1 MPCEKYQA
9 ALIEL
14 AACRAEAG
22 GDLRAHLDVCIS
34 CRAALVAEGL
44 LFDAIDV
51 GLRRSANAELPA
63 ALLATVNARLVTE
76 AVTRRKWLPAW
87 ELACAIAVVCL
98 AVVMGFS
105 LRGRRA
111 SPAAGDSGGSAFR
124 SEQKKLVTEPV
135 PRPAEALGNPPGSRQ
150 RQFQRVADRHTK
162 SRGPLVLVPPD
173 EREAFA
179 RFIADLN
186 GRQDVALALATPL
199 TELRDVPDE
208 SLDVP
213 DLEIAA
219 LTVRLLEERE
229 ER

>member
-1 MPCEKYQA
+1 MP
-9 ALIEL
+9 
-14 AACRAEAG
+14 
-22 GDLRAHLDVCIS
+22 
-34 CRAALVAEGL
+34 
-44 LFDAIDV
+44 
-51 GLRRSANAELPA
+51 PA
-63 ALLATVNARLVTE
+63 
-76 AVTRRKWLPAW
+76 
-87 ELACAIAVVCL
+87 
-98 AVVMGFS
+98 
-105 LRGRRA
+105 
-111 SPAAGDSGGSAFR
+111 
-124 SEQKKLVTEPV
+124 
-135 PRPAEALGNPPGSRQ
+135 
-150 RQFQRVADRHTK
+150 
-162 SRGPLVLVPPD
+162 